1 MTKPDSKPDSRG
13 PASGWFEDRHFVFPL
28 RVYYEDTDLSGVVYH
43 ATYLKFLERGRSEFL
58 RASGLYHRGLLES
71 EEPLVWT
78 VRRMAID
85 YDRPARVD
93 EALKVRTAIR
103 DLSVVRMRLGQSIER
118 DEQILTRAEVEVC
131 LVTLDGRPRRI
142 PDFLAQKLQ
151 GFLEAQ

>member
-1 MTKPDSKPDSRG
+1 MTNPESRA

-58 RASGLYHRGLLES
+58 RASGLYHRGLLKA

-78 VRRMAID
+78 VRRIAID
-85 YDRPARVD
+85 YSKPARVD
-93 EALKVRTAIR
+93 EALEIRTAIR
-103 DLSVVRMRLGQSIER
+103 ELSGVRMRLAQSIR
-118 DEQILTRAEVEVC
+118 RNEQILTQAEVEVC
-131 LVTLDGRPRRI
+131 LVTLEGRPRRI

-151 GFLEAQ
+151 GFLEAP